1 MVWNSFLI
9 TSCTTTVSQGAQV
22 RFSVPPPSPDTSGGK
37 DISLVAAIRIVKPL
51 NGVDNNAC
59 DKRSMQSN
67 VAHPV
72 K

>member
-1 MVWNSFLI
+1 MEDPGCS
-9 TSCTTTVSQGAQV
+9 TG
-22 RFSVPPPSPDTSGGK
+22 SPKGWGK